1 MGERKKSKIVQNAT
15 FSLKTIQDMLN
26 VLAAEDINMVKKHR
40 QTVHKQLV
48 YKHLECACAYH
59 IHR

>member
-1 MGERKKSKIVQNAT
+1 
-15 FSLKTIQDMLN
+15 MLN
-26 VLAAEDINMVKKHR
+26 ILAAEDINMVKKHR

-48 YKHLECACAYH
+48 YKHLAYH